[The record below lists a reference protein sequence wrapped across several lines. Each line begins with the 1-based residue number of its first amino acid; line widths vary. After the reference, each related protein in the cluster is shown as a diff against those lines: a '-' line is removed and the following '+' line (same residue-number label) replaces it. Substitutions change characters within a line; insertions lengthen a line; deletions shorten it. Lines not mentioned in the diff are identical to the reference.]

1 MLKTLCQGQWFL
13 VVVTLSLKGEQYY
26 TEILPQLSPNVE
38 ISCALFLMICV
49 YQECVQDK
57 FLAFFQIST
66 INKIEAELQFQNFF
80 KNELDV
86 LFNRIVTEDMTN

>member
-1 MLKTLCQGQWFL
+1 
-13 VVVTLSLKGEQYY
+13 
-26 TEILPQLSPNVE
+26 
-38 ISCALFLMICV
+38 MICV

-66 INKIEAELQFQNFF
+66 ISKIEAELQFQNFF

-86 LFNRIVTEDMTN
+86 LFNQIVTEDMTN